1 MRKSVEECR
10 EEARRAGQLISQD
23 PQRYGENLL
32 RSMDADV
39 EQFLGEIPED
49 VRDKY
54 EERLVQ
60 LYKEWFR
67 AQSRCF
73 SVLVTGAGNFNQRKH
88 QQMNDRERAAYER
101 IQEWKTKTIKRLNR
115 KERLVG
121 MAEAERLRA
130 ELETCEDVHQK
141 MKDVNAII
149 RRKCTD
155 EEKVDAIVAE
165 CGIKE
170 EQAKELVYPD
180 HDRGVF
186 SQGFT
191 SYTLSRNLAKIKD
204 LKAKIERHEAMAQKE
219 NKTLE
224 FDGFDIEL
232 DYQEERL
239 RIRHHQKP
247 DAATIRELKGNGFRW
262 SPKNG
267 AWQRQLTTNA
277 IYAMRRAVNI
287 TPEQWKEK
295 LNEYKPEERK
305 EQ

>member
-1 MRKSVEECR
+1 M
-10 EEARRAGQLISQD
+10 EARRAGQWTSQE
-23 PQRYGENLL
+23 PERYAEHLL
-32 RSMDADV
+32 SSMDADV
-39 EQFLGEIPED
+39 EEFLKQIPAEVQD
-49 VRDKY
+49 IY

-88 QQMNDRERAAYER
+88 QKANDAEHAAYER
-101 IQEWKTKTIKRLNR
+101 IQAWKEKTVKRLNR
-115 KERLVG
+115 QERLTG
-121 MAEAERLRA
+121 MAEVERLRA
-130 ELETCEDVHQK
+130 ILEAAEETHQK

-191 SYTLSRNLAKIKD
+191 TYSLSRNLARIKD
-204 LKAKIERHEAMAQKE
+204 LKAKIARHEAMAEKE
-219 NKTLE
+219 DKVLK
-224 FDGFDIEL
+224 FDGCDIEL
-232 DYQEERL
+232 SYTDERL
-239 RIRHHQKP
+239 RIRYHEKP
-247 DAATIRELKGNGFRW
+247 DAGTVKELKGSGFKW

-267 AWQRQLTTNA
+267 AWQRQLTQNA
-277 IYAMRRAVNI
+277 VYAARRLMNL
-287 TPEQWKEK
+287 TPEQLKM
-295 LNEYKPEERK
+295 
-305 EQ
+305 

>member
-10 EEARRAGQLISQD
+10 EEARRAGQFTSQD
-23 PQRYGENLL
+23 PERYGHSLL
-32 RSMDADV
+32 TSMEADI
-39 EQFLGEIPED
+39 EDFLTQIPVD
-49 VRDKY
+49 VQEAY
-54 EERLVQ
+54 ETRLVQ

-101 IQEWKTKTIKRLNR
+101 IQAWKEKTVKRLNR
-115 KERLVG
+115 KERMTG

-130 ELETCEDVHQK
+130 ILEAAEEAHEK
-141 MKDVNAII
+141 MKQVNQIC

-155 EEKVDAIVAE
+155 EEQVDAIVAE
-165 CGIKE
+165 CGLSE
-170 EQAKELVYPD
+170 ETAKELVYPNP
-180 HDRGVF
+180 DRGTYRK
-186 SQGFT
+186 GFA
-191 SYTLSRNLAKIKD
+191 SYQLSLNLAKIKD
-204 LKAKIERHEAMAQKE
+204 LRAKIARHEAMAEKE
-219 NKTLE
+219 DKVLE
-224 FDGFDIEL
+224 FEDFDVEL

-239 RIRHHQKP
+239 RIRHHEKP
-247 DAATIRELKGNGFRW
+247 DAATIQSLKSEGFRW
-262 SPKNG
+262 SPNNK

-277 IYAMRRAVNI
+277 IFAARRVLNL

>member
-1 MRKSVEECR
+1 MRKSVEECH

-32 RSMDADV
+32 TSMDADV

-101 IQEWKTKTIKRLNR
+101 IQAWKEKTIKRLNR

-141 MKDVNAII
+141 MKDVNAIV

-155 EEKVDAIVAE
+155 EEKVDAIVGE

-170 EQAKELVYPD
+170 EQAKELVFPD
-180 HDRGVF
+180 PDRGTYRK
-186 SQGFT
+186 GFA
-191 SYTLSRNLAKIKD
+191 SYQLSLNLAKIKD
-204 LKAKIERHEAMAQKE
+204 LKAKIARHEAMAEKE
-219 NKTLE
+219 DKVLE
-224 FDGFDIEL
+224 FEGYDVEL

-239 RIRHHQKP
+239 RIRHHEKP
-247 DAATIRELKGNGFRW
+247 DSETIRELKGNGFKW
-262 SPKNG
+262 SPKNK
-267 AWQRQLTTNA
+267 AWQRQLTSNA
-277 IYAMRRAVNI
+277 VYAARRVLNL
-287 TPEQWKEK
+287 TPEQLKM
-295 LNEYKPEERK
+295 
-305 EQ
+305 